1 MCSEVCLLD
10 PTLLNACFLYYST
23 VCEFL
28 LYQIEQRPVQGPF
41 MTSLPVMTLEV
52 CDNFSALPEWYIDDI
67 AEFILFA
74 MQHAA
79 NEVRSSIDHSII
91 TWLLTCV
98 CAPHLIKNPYVT
110 AKLVEVLFV
119 FSLGP
124 TNTLN
129 VAVSLRY
136 NY

>member
-1 MCSEVCLLD
+1 MPQLPIMAL
-10 PTLLNACFLYYST
+10 
-23 VCEFL
+23 
-28 LYQIEQRPVQGPF
+28 RPK
-41 MTSLPVMTLEV
+41 E
-52 CDNFSALPEWYIDDI
+52 NFSALPEWYIDDI

-74 MQHAA
+74 MQHSA
-79 NEVRSSIDHSII
+79 NEVRNSMDHSIV

-124 TNTLN
+124 TNNLN
-129 VAVSLRY
+129 AAVS
-136 NY
+136 